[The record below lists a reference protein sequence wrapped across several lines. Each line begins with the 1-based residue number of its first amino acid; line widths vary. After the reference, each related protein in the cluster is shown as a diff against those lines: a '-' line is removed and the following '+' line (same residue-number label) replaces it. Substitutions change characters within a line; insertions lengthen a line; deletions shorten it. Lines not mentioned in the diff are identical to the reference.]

1 MVTATLKS
9 RSEVRNRAIVSAVL
23 KGNTF
28 KDIAQTFEI
37 SKGQVSKIFSRYAV
51 EHELSVPKRIWS
63 VHRKLRGS
71 SGFDLGI
78 PGVPDKWTTL
88 KKKWAKRKRA
98 KVYLPPG
105 AKREARILK
114 LDSQGMSAINIGV
127 AVGVDRQVV
136 YQTLRRLRQCHT
148 V

>member
-78 PGVPDKWTTL
+78 PGVPDKWTRL
-88 KKKWAKRKRA
+88 QKLAKKHKRS
-98 KVYLPPG
+98 KVYMKPST
-105 AKREARILK
+105 ARDKAVLR
-114 LDSQGMSAINIGV
+114 LLSGGMSAIKVGEMI
-127 AVGVDRQVV
+127 GVDRQVV
-136 YQTLRRLRQCHT
+136 YQTLRRLRRG
-148 V
+148 